1 MKLARAARKFLKIVV
16 SLGLMVLILSRV
28 DLQKGTQLV
37 QHSEVLYWILA
48 ILITFL
54 AVVIS
59 AYKWQLILLSQ
70 GLRIPMRRL
79 FSFYL
84 VGLFFNNFLP
94 TNIGGDAVRAY
105 NVSRSTGRTPE
116 AIASVVAERVL
127 ASVSLG
133 FIALIGVFISYRA
146 AAQFLSWV
154 VALFVLSVGL
164 LILFLNTHL
173 VERFLNRARLLNFFD
188 LKQKLVEAGR
198 ALQAPLRNQNTFISV
213 LLLSLVFQILVVAVN
228 LAVLGALGIRV
239 SAVYPFIFV
248 PIISALSLLPISIN
262 GLGIREGGYI
272 YFFSQV
278 GVSTTQAVATS
289 LGFFFAV
296 TIVSLMGG
304 VILAFR
310 K

>member
-1 MKLARAARKFLKIVV
+1 MKLARIAKQLLRIVV
-16 SLGLMVLILSRV
+16 SLGLMALILSKI
-28 DLQKGTQLV
+28 DLDKGAQLV
-37 QHSEVLYWILA
+37 KGSDLFYWLLAIFITILA
-48 ILITFL
+48 VF
-54 AVVIS
+54 VS

-94 TNIGGDAVRAY
+94 TSIGGDAVRAY
-105 NVSRSTGRTPE
+105 DVSRSTGRAPE

-133 FIALIGVFISYRA
+133 FIALIGIFISYRA

-154 VALFVLSVGL
+154 VAFFVLSVGL
-164 LILFLNTHL
+164 LMLFLNTHL
-173 VERFLNRARLLNFFD
+173 LEGFLNRARLLNFFD

-198 ALQAPLRNQNTFISV
+198 ASQAPLRNQNTFISV
-213 LLLSLVFQILVVAVN
+213 LLLSLVFQTLVVTVN

-289 LGFFFAV
+289 LGFFFTV
-296 TIVSLMGG
+296 TLVSLVGG